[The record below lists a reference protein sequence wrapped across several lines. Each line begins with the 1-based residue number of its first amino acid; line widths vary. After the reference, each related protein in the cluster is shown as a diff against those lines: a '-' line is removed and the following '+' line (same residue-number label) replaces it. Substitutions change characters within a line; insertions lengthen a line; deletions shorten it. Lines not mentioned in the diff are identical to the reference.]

1 LTGLSSFEARYQ
13 YGKSLNKGVVK
24 TMSKMGVSTVA
35 SYVGSQL
42 FEAVGI
48 SESVLARYFPGFT
61 SRIGGIT
68 LEHIARSVL
77 ASHAGAYAPVLGER
91 VELRNNGEYQWR
103 RDGEIHLFN
112 PRTVQKLQHATRAK
126 RFDIF
131 KEYTSLVDD
140 QSSALVTLRGLM
152 SLVPSPTPLPID
164 EVETT
169 ASIIKRFST
178 GAMSYGSIS
187 EEAHSTLAIA
197 MNRMGANSTPLIRSG
212 IAVRRSSKS
221 PRGALA

>member
-1 LTGLSSFEARYQ
+1 
-13 YGKSLNKGVVK
+13 
-24 TMSKMGVSTVA
+24 MSRTVA

-48 SESVLARYFPGFT
+48 SETVLGALLPRIQFTTRRHHARAHRAQCSVAARERLQ
-61 SRIGGIT
+61 SR
-68 LEHIARSVL
+68 RS
-77 ASHAGAYAPVLGER
+77 GER

-131 KEYTSLVDD
+131 KEYTTLVDD
-140 QSSALVTLRGLM
+140 QSERPRDAAWTSWV
-152 SLVPSPTPLPID
+152 SYPVQIPLPID
-164 EVETT
+164 EVEST
-169 ASIIKRFST
+169 ASIIERFST

-197 MNRMGANSTPLIRSG
+197 MNRMGAKSNTGEGGEDEERFDTSNPRGRTAG
-212 IAVRRSSKS
+212 RRSSRS
-221 PRGALA
+221 PRVDSV